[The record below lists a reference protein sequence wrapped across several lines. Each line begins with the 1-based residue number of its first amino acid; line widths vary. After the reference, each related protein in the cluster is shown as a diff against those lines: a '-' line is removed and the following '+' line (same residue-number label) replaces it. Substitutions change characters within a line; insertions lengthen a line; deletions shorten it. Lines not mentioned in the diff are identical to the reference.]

1 MAWDQTI
8 DISSVLKLL
17 KKPLMD
23 EHKKK
28 KRKIGV
34 GNEEAINKILG

>member
-28 KRKIGV
+28 
-34 GNEEAINKILG
+34 EEENRRRQWGSDK